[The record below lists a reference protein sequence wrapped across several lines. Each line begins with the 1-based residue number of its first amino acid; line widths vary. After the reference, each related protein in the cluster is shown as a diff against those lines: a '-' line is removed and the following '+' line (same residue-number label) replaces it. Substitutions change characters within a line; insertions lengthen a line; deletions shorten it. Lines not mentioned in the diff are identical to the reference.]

1 MQDLD
6 RYLAELHALGETSR
20 TACEDLA
27 LAEQQP
33 RWTPTAY
40 EIEYL
45 PGLRKVG
52 LAAGSDVTLQN
63 VADLHIHTTASDGGE
78 VEAMIGRAVEQQ
90 LDAVAV
96 TDHDAIEGALE
107 ARRFA
112 HRNKLPLAVVPG
124 VEVSTAE
131 GHVGALFVMRTFPT
145 GLSMRE
151 TIDRIHAAGGLAVA
165 HHPFVPPLLEV
176 LIGQPLGV
184 GERFLSLP
192 FDAVEVT
199 NAVPGIGTRS
209 NIRTH
214 RLVRESGCTLGFTG
228 GSDAHQPLQ
237 VGKGLT
243 FYAGNRGVLSLRQG
257 IELGTTMGSE
267 AYWTTAEKLGYYRKL
282 VQRVLAPS
290 VPAPPGVPRRR
301 VAQARRWLFSRAT

>member
-6 RYLAELHALGETSR
+6 RYLAELQALGESSR

-33 RWTPTAY
+33 RWAPTRY

-63 VADLHIHTTASDGGE
+63 VADVHIHTTASDGGE
-78 VEAMIGRAVEQQ
+78 VADMLGRAVEQQ

-96 TDHDAIEGALE
+96 TDHDAIVGAQE

-131 GHVGALFVMRTFPT
+131 GHVGALFVMQTFPT

-165 HHPFVPPLLEV
+165 HHPFVPALLEV

-184 GERFLSLP
+184 GEGFLTLP

-214 RLVRESGCTLGFTG
+214 QLVREAGCTLGFTG
-228 GSDAHQPLQ
+228 GSDAHHPSQ

-257 IELGTTMGSE
+257 IELGTTLGAE
-267 AYWTTAEKLGYYRKL
+267 AYWTTAEKLGYYGRL
-282 VQRVLAPS
+282 VRRVLAPS
-290 VPAPPGVPRRR
+290 VAAPPGVPRRR
-301 VAQARRWLFSRAT
+301 VAGLRRWLFTRAT